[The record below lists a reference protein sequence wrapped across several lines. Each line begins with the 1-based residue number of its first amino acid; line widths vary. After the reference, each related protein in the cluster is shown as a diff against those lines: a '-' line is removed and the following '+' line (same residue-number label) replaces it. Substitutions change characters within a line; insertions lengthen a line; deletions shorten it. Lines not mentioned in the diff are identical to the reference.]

1 MAIDKAEI
9 RAEIE
14 ADIWVWMREFVS
26 VRNEFYNSKFAP
38 CPYAQ
43 RALTMKTVDVVVW
56 ESGNVREFVSS
67 AARAMTD
74 RPDLTTRVMV
84 LPPRAQDAW
93 GFTDFVE
100 SLNGELIRHNV
111 FLNTGVAKTTT
122 SRYPGSAGKPY
133 FIVVANGLQAVLQGA
148 EQLQRTDYYQDWPAG
163 QLDSVVGRRARL
175 AALYGDRADTDD
187 G

>member
-1 MAIDKAEI
+1 MAVDVA
-9 RAEIE
+9 AIE
-14 ADIWVWMREFVS
+14 ADIWLWMREFVS
-26 VRNEFYNSKFAP
+26 VRNEFYGSKFAP

-43 RALTMKTVDVVVW
+43 RALTLKTVDVVVW
-56 ESGNVREFVSS
+56 ASGNFREFVGA
-67 AARAMTD
+67 AARAMQD
-74 RPDLTTRVMV
+74 QPHLTTRVIA

-100 SLNGELIRHNV
+100 SLNAELIPHNV

-133 FIVVANGLQAVLQGA
+133 FMVVANGLQAVLQGA
-148 EQLQRTDYYQDWPAG
+148 EQLQRTDYYQDWPAN
-163 QLDSVVGRRARL
+163 QVDIVVGRRARL
-175 AALYGDRADTDD
+175 AALFLDRADAND